1 MAPPKRY
8 RLVPSEKML
17 PSFRVGALEANV
29 GPSLDIC
36 PHIEGSAL
44 LKGFER
50 SMVEMVL
57 GIETDTLSFVTWP
70 CQHKRTMYQT
80 KPSLGCR
87 TVRNSPP
94 STYNLSL
101 TTIEE

>member
-8 RLVPSEKML
+8 RLAPSEKIL

-29 GPSLDIC
+29 APSLDIC
-36 PHIEGSAL
+36 PHIEESAL

-70 CQHKRTMYQT
+70 CQHKSTIYQT
-80 KPSLGCR
+80 KPQSRLPNR
-87 TVRNSPP
+87 SQLSTVDIQFVVD
-94 STYNLSL
+94 YN
-101 TTIEE
+101 